1 MKSIVRKCP
10 KTLLLQ
16 VPKLN
21 MIRVK
26 SRSVIARTRKLKHKE
41 LKAKTL
47 QFSLKMIQMLLSA
60 PYLNQRFKVS
70 KPLKEVLKLNLK
82 KPLSKLSF

>member
-1 MKSIVRKCP
+1 MRKCP
-10 KTLLLQ
+10 KTLFLQ
-16 VPKLN
+16 VPSLN
-21 MIRVK
+21 KIRFM
-26 SRSVIARTRKLKHKE
+26 SRSVKARTRRLKHQE
-41 LKAKTL
+41 LRVKTL